1 MCTYFEIC
9 AIVAK
14 AMLERSPKINRFVRK
29 PHFPTTSIYFIV
41 TSKTVLYYAHFEY
54 ATTGKA

>member
-14 AMLERSPKINRFVRK
+14 AILERSPKINLFVRK
-29 PHFPTTSIYFIV
+29 PHFPTTSMYFMV
-41 TSKTVLYYAHFEY
+41 ESKRGAALCSF
-54 ATTGKA
+54 

>member
-14 AMLERSPKINRFVRK
+14 AMLEQSPKINLFVPK
-29 PHFPTTSIYFIV
+29 SHFPSTSIHFIV
-41 TSKTVLYYAHFEY
+41 ASKRGAALC
-54 ATTGKA
+54 

>member
-1 MCTYFEIC
+1 MCMYFEIC

-14 AMLERSPKINRFVRK
+14 AMLKRSPKINLFVRK

-41 TSKTVLYYAHFEY
+41 ASKRGAANFKY

>member
-14 AMLERSPKINRFVRK
+14 AMLEQSPKINPFVRK

-41 TSKTVLYYAHFEY
+41 ASKRDAALCSF
-54 ATTGKA
+54 

>member
-14 AMLERSPKINRFVRK
+14 AMLERSPKINLFVLK
-29 PHFPTTSIYFIV
+29 PHFSTTSIYFIV
-41 TSKTVLYYAHFEY
+41 ASKRGAALCVPDYR
-54 ATTGKA
+54 